1 MNIEQIYEDMKEL
14 GYPIAPLKPIYR
26 IDNAY
31 NWFHFFMKY
40 AVERTGKEYTP
51 MPVYDEVIDWL
62 SDNKGKGLLLYGNC
76 GLGKTL
82 IARYVIGPIY
92 SKVLRKVV
100 NYHNA
105 TDLKD
110 LDKIIDKQII
120 CLDDIGTES
129 TINKY
134 GNKFDAVSEI
144 LDRAE
149 KENKLLIL
157 TSNLT
162 AEDLKARY
170 GDRIFDRILATT
182 KRVLFT
188 GKSFRS

>member
-1 MNIEQIYEDMKEL
+1 MEDIYKDMRDT
-14 GYPIAPLKPIYR
+14 GYPIAPPLPRYMVP
-26 IDNAY
+26 NAA
-31 NWFHFFMKY
+31 NWFHFCMKY

-51 MPVYDEVIDWL
+51 MPVYDEIIDWL
-62 SDNKGKGLLLYGNC
+62 TDNHGKGLLMFGNC

-92 SKVLRKVV
+92 LKVLRKVV
-100 NYHNA
+100 NFHNA

-110 LDKIIDKQII
+110 IDNIINKQII

-144 LDRAE
+144 LDKAE

-162 AEDLKARY
+162 ADDLKARY
-170 GDRIFDRILATT
+170 GDRIFDRILSTT
-182 KRVLFT
+182 RRVLFT
-188 GKSFRS
+188 GKSFRG